1 MYPVAFLYNLS
12 YNYDNMDKNIVEQ
25 VKVLGFGDYEARI
38 YITLLENSPSSAT
51 LIAQKCNLS
60 RSSVYTTLASLIS
73 KGVVS
78 TTYHNNVKQFVAEDP
93 SIFEALLKKEKDE
106 LENKTK
112 VLGSLSSVLMKAMT
126 PLMHTPN
133 TVFFEGQDG
142 LKRIYLSMLRDAN
155 KGGTMYILR
164 DEFVWTPEWQFIF
177 SQEWHNRVRRLK
189 IEKNIKTH
197 LIINDSAFERS
208 KKSYYA
214 SRKATVTTYL
224 PKKKHLKD
232 FALYI
237 LDDVVSILSM
247 ENNNLVGIKITNNSL
262 AENFKVILSLL

>member
-1 MYPVAFLYNLS
+1 
-12 YNYDNMDKNIVEQ
+12 MDTNIVEQ
-25 VKVLGFGDYEARI
+25 LKVLGFGDYEARI
-38 YITLLENSPSSAT
+38 YMTLLENSPASAT
-51 LIAQKCNLS
+51 YVARKCKLS
-60 RSSVYTTLASLIS
+60 RSSVYTTLASLIA

-93 SIFEALLKKEKDE
+93 SIFESLLKKEKDE

-112 VLGSLSSVLMKAMT
+112 VLGSLSSVLMKTMK

-164 DEFVWTPEWQFIF
+164 DEFVWTPQWQFIF
-177 SQEWHNRVRRLK
+177 GEEWHTRVRRLK

-197 LIINDSAFERS
+197 LIINDSVLEKS
-208 KKSYYA
+208 KKSYY
-214 SRKATVTTYL
+214 STRKATTVNYL
-224 PKKKHLKD
+224 PKNKALKD

-247 ENNNLVGIKITNNSL
+247 ENNNLVGIKITNKSL
-262 AENFKVILSLL
+262 AENFKIILALL